1 MYKLHVD
8 VISQCKFVAMSTVLL
23 PRTSKTLFGQINF
36 PVLWIIVH
44 VSRYKKINDENQ
56 HLSPMKTSEECRNV
70 LTTWCVGINEILV
83 CFTLADIQL
92 NLSI

>member
-1 MYKLHVD
+1 MYKVHLCKYEKFKVRSLQVCLIPAYTCTC
-8 VISQCKFVAMSTVLL
+8 VI
-23 PRTSKTLFGQINF
+23 
-36 PVLWIIVH
+36 WIIVH

-83 CFTLADIQL
+83 CFIAMKHI
-92 NLSI
+92 LSSTSEV